1 MISLST
7 DLAAR
12 FTDFLT
18 LNNFN
23 PGRHRFSIK
32 WLRYYLDLCTK
43 YSFKGSE
50 TDSLS
55 AFLIQL
61 HGKNQQPFML
71 NLAKAAITLFWTTG
85 KAQPTPSR
93 GELICKPL
101 IAAMMGCI
109 A

>member
-7 DLAAR
+7 TLAVR
-12 FTDFLT
+12 STDFLT
-18 LNNFN
+18 PNSVN
-23 PGRHRFSIK
+23 PSRHRFSIK
-32 WLRYYLDLCTK
+32 WLRYYLNICTK

-85 KAQPTPSR
+85 KSRPTPPRRES
-93 GELICKPL
+93 ICKPL